1 MTEKLSADMRHHML
15 KAMLEIRYT
24 EERIQELF
32 LENVIRGTTHLC
44 IGQEAVSVGMAA
56 NVDAGRGDTV
66 TCTYRGHGH
75 ALALGMPLRSMM
87 AEMMG
92 KASGC
97 SKGKGGSM
105 HLTDMNVGLIG
116 TFAIVGAGLPVTNGA
131 ALTAQ
136 LKKTGAVSIS
146 LFGDGTP
153 NIGAWHEAVNLAAV
167 WKLPSV
173 FICENNLYGEYSA
186 YEDTAPVENVADR
199 ACAYNIPGV
208 IVDGQDAEAVY
219 AVVRTAVERA
229 RAGEG
234 PTLIEAKTYRYMGH
248 SRTDPATYRPEGEL
262 EQWKQRDP
270 IDILSQRMIDDGQ
283 LTAAQLEDM
292 RRAAQQLVQETT
304 EWAMNE
310 PNPPVEALFDDIWA

>member
-15 KAMLEIRYT
+15 KAMLEIRYA

>member
-1 MTEKLSADMRHHML
+1 MTEKLSADLRHHML
-15 KAMLEIRYT
+15 SKMLEIRYA

-32 LENVIRGTTHLC
+32 LQNLIRGTTHLC

-56 NVDAGRGDTV
+56 NINPKRGDTV

-75 ALALGMPLRSMM
+75 ALALGMSLKSLM

-105 HLTDMNVGLIG
+105 HLTDMNIGLIG

-136 LKKTGAVSIS
+136 IKKTGAVSVSI
-146 LFGDGTP
+146 FGDGTA
-153 NIGAWHEAVNLAAV
+153 NIGAWHEAINLAAV
-167 WKLPSV
+167 WKLPAV

-186 YEDTAPVENVADR
+186 YADTAPVENVADR
-199 ACAYNIPGV
+199 AAAYGIPGV
-208 IVDGQDAEAVY
+208 IIDGQDAEVVHAAVK
-219 AVVRTAVERA
+219 AAIERA
-229 RAGEG
+229 QAGDG

-248 SRTDPATYRPEGEL
+248 SRTDPAAYRPAGEL
-262 EQWKQRDP
+262 EKWKQRDP
-270 IDILSQRMIDDGQ
+270 ITILAQRMIADGQ
-283 LTAAQLEDM
+283 LTEAQLTQM
-292 RRAAQQLVQETT
+292 HAAAKQSVEEATT
-304 EWAMNE
+304 WALNE
-310 PNPPVEALFDDIWA
+310 PEPPLETLFEDIWA